1 MGKRETVYEVAY
13 STRLSLPVSWLLA
26 GTSRI
31 SRWALTSCV
40 CQRGAGEGD
49 LPGGRPMYQSET
61 HTPNPRF
68 KSTSDCYRMRL
79 PNRDVRSRRN
89 CRMPGDKIPFGIM
102 PSDEANVAREK
113 AGQELWGDFNET
125 LLAFLHRCTC
135 FAAERSSPCSKP
147 YKCGG
152 PRQTEAKNYEPEP
165 ILRASW
171 HLSDHHRDQF
181 RDRRYSHI

>member
-13 STRLSLPVSWLLA
+13 STRLSLPISWLLA

-49 LPGGRPMYQSET
+49 LPGGRPMYQSES

-89 CRMPGDKIPFGIM
+89 CRMPATRFLSALCPVTKLTWQGKKLVKSFGEISMKRCLPFCIVVHA
-102 PSDEANVAREK
+102 SLLNVP
-113 AGQELWGDFNET
+113 
-125 LLAFLHRCTC
+125 LH
-135 FAAERSSPCSKP
+135 A
-147 YKCGG
+147 
-152 PRQTEAKNYEPEP
+152 
-165 ILRASW
+165 
-171 HLSDHHRDQF
+171 
-181 RDRRYSHI
+181 